1 MDTINRRDT
10 LSDAKRALLEARMRG
25 QAHAPRQ
32 REVIGRCAGEGPE
45 FPASY
50 MQEQM
55 WLAIQLD
62 PERAIYNV
70 PVAVLVR
77 ADADVPALERAFT
90 EVVRRHEGLRT
101 VFRTVGGELRQVV
114 LPPHPVTADVR
125 DLRAEVGPDF
135 DAGVRR
141 IVSEA
146 GARTMDI
153 ERGPMVQLSLLRV
166 SDERSALVITL
177 QHIVT
182 DGWAYPLILHEL
194 WELYAA
200 ELHGR
205 PVTLPEPTLRYA
217 DYAVW
222 QREHLRGETLDAHV
236 AFWRGL
242 LEGAPET
249 ELPGDR
255 PRPAQSSY
263 RGAMHHFVFPTE
275 ASAAVRALC
284 RREAATVNMVL
295 SAAFS
300 ATVARYTGSGD
311 VVFGTLYGNRSRP
324 ELEQVVGCFVNSA
337 ALRLDLSDDPPFA
350 EAVGRAK
357 RLVLDAERH
366 QELPFEKVVEHLR
379 VRRDPSRNPLF
390 QLMYFHHT
398 FVPQHAQASV
408 RELDPQAVYRAAS
421 LVDTGLAKLDF
432 ILTTLEEGDELSA
445 IVEYATDL
453 FDAATVERFCRHFVT
468 LAGRAAAN
476 AHLPVSA
483 ISLLDREEE
492 ETLREWSRGPSL
504 AAEPA
509 PVHRQFEA
517 RAAAAPDAD
526 AVRFGAETTSYAEL
540 DARANRIA
548 RRLREMGVGPE
559 TRVGLSMERSPD
571 LLAGVMGIWKAGGA
585 FVPLDPAY
593 PAERLA
599 WTIANAA
606 LPVVVTAGDVAD
618 ALPAHAAELL
628 RIEEL
633 GDGDATAG
641 AEEIPISAD
650 HLAYV
655 IYTSGSTGRPKGVQV
670 RHGSLA
676 NLLAATRDAF
686 GAGPGDVMPPLASY
700 AFDIWLFEALLP
712 LVSGGAT
719 RVVPRERLLDV
730 AALAEEAADATLL
743 HAVPALMRE
752 IAQAERAAPR
762 MTRLRHVFT
771 GGDSVPPA
779 LLAEMR
785 AAFPAAEAHV
795 LYGPTEGTILASAH
809 AVDGDVEGHPIGRPL
824 AEMRLYVCDETGGLQ
839 PPGVP
844 GELLIGGPGVA
855 RGYLGLP
862 AMTAERFVPD
872 PFGGFPGARLYR
884 TGDRARWKESAEV
897 RECGSALDPR
907 ESERT
912 DALTHSR
919 TSALPHSRT
928 AVLEFQ
934 GRLDRQV
941 KIRGFRIELGEV
953 EAAVAGVP
961 GVREAAVVLREDTP
975 GVRRLVAYAAG
986 DGVTGDA
993 VRAALRERLPDY
1005 MVPSAVVVMD
1015 ALPRTATDKLDRRAL
1030 AAPEAEV
1037 GDAVEYVAPRDEV
1050 ETAIA
1055 QAWARVL
1062 GRDRVGVHD
1071 NFFELGG
1078 DSILVIQTIARA
1090 AEAGVALQPWQM
1102 FRFHTVAEQAAA
1114 ARDAAETAASEAAS
1128 PATEAEA
1135 GDDDAFF
1142 GDGLDGIDD
1151 GLLDAVLGQLGRD

>member
-1 MDTINRRDT
+1 MDTINRRDN

-55 WLAIQLD
+55 WLAVQLD

-77 ADADVPALERAFT
+77 ADADVGALERAFT
-90 EVVRRHEGLRT
+90 EIVRRHEGLRT
-101 VFRTVGGELRQVV
+101 VFRAASGELRQVV
-114 LPPHPVTADVR
+114 LPPHPVKADVR
-125 DLRAEVGPDF
+125 DLRAEVGADF
-135 DAGVRR
+135 EAGVRR

-177 QHIVT
+177 QHMVT
-182 DGWAYPLILHEL
+182 DGWAYPLILTEL

-200 ELHGR
+200 EVHGR
-205 PVTLPEPTLRYA
+205 EIHLPEPTLRYA

-222 QREHLRGETLDAHV
+222 QREHLRGATLDAHV
-236 AFWRGL
+236 AYWRGL
-242 LEGAPET
+242 LDGAPET

-255 PRPAQSSY
+255 PRPAQASY
-263 RGAMHHFVFPTE
+263 RGAMHHFVFPPE
-275 ASAAVRALC
+275 AETAIRALC
-284 RREAATVNMVL
+284 RREASTVNMVL

-311 VVFGTLYGNRSRP
+311 VVFGTLYGNRGRP
-324 ELEQVVGCFVNSA
+324 ELEPIVGCFVNSA

-350 EAVGRAK
+350 EAVQRAK

-379 VRRDPSRNPLF
+379 ARRDPSRNPLF

-398 FVPQHAQASV
+398 FVPQHSQSAAG
-408 RELDPQAVYRAAS
+408 ELDPQSVYRAAS
-421 LVDTGLAKLDF
+421 LVDTGLAKLDL
-432 ILTTLEEGDELSA
+432 IVTTLEEGNELSA

-453 FDAATVERFCRHFVT
+453 FDAATIERFCRHFVT
-468 LAGRAAAN
+468 LATRGAV
-476 AHLPVSA
+476 HPGLPISA
-483 ISLLDREEE
+483 ISLLDGKEMEM
-492 ETLREWSRGPSL
+492 LRAWSRGPSL
-504 AAEPA
+504 AAAPA
-509 PVHRQFEA
+509 PVHRQFQA
-517 RAAAAPDAD
+517 RAKASPRAD
-526 AVRFGAETTSYAEL
+526 ALRFGREAMSYAEL
-540 DARANRIA
+540 DARANRVA
-548 RRLREMGVGPE
+548 RRLRAMGVGPE
-559 TRVGLSMERSPD
+559 TRVGLCMERGPE
-571 LLAGVMGIWKAGGA
+571 LLAGVLGIWQAGGA

-599 WTIANAA
+599 WTVENAA
-606 LPVVVTAGDVAD
+606 LPVVVTAGS
-618 ALPAHAAELL
+618 AAEVLPDHGAALL
-628 RIEEL
+628 RIDRMEEEDGD
-633 GDGDATAG
+633 GDGDAM
-641 AEEIPISAD
+641 EIPVSAE

-655 IYTSGSTGRPKGVQV
+655 IYTSGSTGRPKGVEVQ
-670 RHGSLA
+670 HGSLA
-676 NLLAATRDAF
+676 ALLAGTRDTF
-686 GAGPGDVMPPLASY
+686 GVGAGDVMPALASY

-719 RVVPRERLLDV
+719 RIVPRERLLDV
-730 AALAEEAADATLL
+730 PALAAESADATLL

-752 IAQAERAAPR
+752 IAEAERAAPR
-762 MTRLRHVFT
+762 MVRLRLAVT

-779 LLAEMR
+779 LLPEMR
-785 AAFPAAEAHV
+785 AAFPRAEIRI
-795 LYGPTEGTILASAH
+795 LYGPTEGTILASAF
-809 AVDGDVEGHPIGRPL
+809 AVDGEVEGHPIGHPL
-824 AEMRLYVCDETGGLQ
+824 PGVRLHVCDEAGGLQ

-862 AMTAERFVPD
+862 GMTADRFVPD
-872 PFGGFPGARLYR
+872 AFGGEPGARLYR
-884 TGDRARWKESAEV
+884 TGDRARWRAD
-897 RECGSALDPR
+897 G
-907 ESERT
+907 T
-912 DALTHSR
+912 
-919 TSALPHSRT
+919 
-928 AVLEFQ
+928 LEFQ

-953 EAAVAGVP
+953 EAAVAAVP
-961 GVREAAVVLREDTP
+961 GVREAAAVVREDAP
-975 GVRRLVAYAAG
+975 GVRRLVAYAAAG
-986 DGVTGDA
+986 GVTGDE

-1005 MVPSAVVVMD
+1005 MVPAAVVVMD
-1015 ALPRTATDKLDRRAL
+1015 ALPRSATGKLDRRAL
-1030 AAPEAEV
+1030 AAPEAAETE
-1037 GDAVEYVAPRDEV
+1037 DAAHVAPRDETEAAV
-1050 ETAIA
+1050 AG
-1055 QAWARVL
+1055 AWAKVL

-1090 AEAGVALQPWQM
+1090 AEAGVTLHAWQM

-1114 ARDAAETAASEAAS
+1114 AREAAAPAGASSPNASAAKTDDAAF
-1128 PATEAEA
+1128 
-1135 GDDDAFF
+1135 DDAFF
-1142 GDGLDGIDD
+1142 GDGLEGIDD
-1151 GLLDAVLGQLGRD
+1151 GLLDAVLGQLGKD